1 MNKNQQIILGLI
13 GLVLIFIIFKGL
25 RDSLKNMFATV
36 GIGTSIEEDKTEA
49 QIEKTEKKAEEFSP
63 LYWQKKVKGK
73 LASLIKQTTT
83 DQYVKTIFDGI
94 GYFKDSPEEILG
106 VFRKLKYKTQV
117 SWLAD
122 NWQKTHKSDLQ
133 AWLNDRLDTESQREI
148 YLQILSI
155 TKNLP
160 TGFITTIK

>member
-13 GLVLIFIIFKGL
+13 GLVLIFVIFKGL

-36 GIGTSIEEDKTEA
+36 GLGTSISEDKTEA
-49 QIEKTEKKAEEFSP
+49 QIEKTEKKADEFSP

-73 LASLIKQTTT
+73 GASLIKQATT
-83 DQYVKTIFDGI
+83 DEYIQTIYDGI
-94 GYFKDSPEEILG
+94 GFFKDSPEQILG

-117 SWLAD
+117 SWIAD
-122 NWQKTHKSDLQ
+122 NWQKKHKSDLQ
-133 AWLNDRLDTESQREI
+133 AWLSDRLDTESQREA

-160 TGFITTIK
+160 TGFLTQIK